1 MQVAIIP
8 MVATLVNVTMVTLAM
23 ARNAMTSTNVHQET
37 IIAMLTRPN
46 API

>member
-8 MVATLVNVTMVTLAM
+8 MVATLVNVTMDTLVM
-23 ARNAMTSTNVHQET
+23 AQNAMTSTNVHQET
-37 IIAMLTRPN
+37 IIAMLKRPN